1 MLSASQIIRKSMPD
15 VAVLQ
20 EIDASLMSLL
30 EPGLDTV
37 LKRGAVSLNDSIAA
51 KDGVG
56 VYYNPSRFK
65 LVDQRTVRF
74 ATVVEKHLPQL
85 VESARSDSSSLS
97 LIRALERELREK
109 LNQVVMI
116 RLKDIEFHEEIVA
129 CSSHLYWD
137 PSYPDLKLLQSYIL
151 AKEVNEFSR
160 DCAGV
165 VLGADLNSVPDSSAV
180 YELLMG
186 VGKVETTHPQHP
198 VSLRSPNNVNSSRL
212 RGIGSGEVPSLELL
226 KPFRSAFKEI
236 NGTEPRFTNFTST
249 FKGCL
254 DYVML
259 SGKLKAHSCEALL
272 DENALSEETALPNSK
287 MPSDHLPLVVDVA
300 YS

>member
-1 MLSASQIIRKSMPD
+1 MVCASQILRNSMAD
-15 VAVLQ
+15 LAVLQ
-20 EIDASLMSLL
+20 ELDASLMSLL

-37 LKRGAVSLNDSIAA
+37 LKRGAVSFNDSIAA
-51 KDGVG
+51 KDGVA

-74 ATVVEKHLPQL
+74 STVVEKHLPEL
-85 VESARSDSSSLS
+85 VEAARTDSSSLS
-97 LIRALERELREK
+97 LTRALERELREK
-109 LNQVVMI
+109 MNQVVMI
-116 RLKDIEFHEEIVA
+116 RLKDIELQEEIVA

-137 PSYPDLKLLQSYIL
+137 PAYPDIKLLQSYIL
-151 AKEVNEFSR
+151 AKEVNEFST

-186 VGKVETTHPQHP
+186 AGKVETTHPQHP
-198 VSLRSPNNVNSSRL
+198 VSLRSPKNVNSRL
-212 RGIGSGEVPSLELL
+212 SGIGSREVPRLELL
-226 KPFRSAFKEI
+226 KPFKSALKEI
-236 NGTEPRFTNFTST
+236 NQKEPRFTNYTST

-287 MPSDHLPLVVDVA
+287 IPSDHLPLVVDVA